1 MRPRTSCGARR
12 RIEILEAGLARLRA
26 DSQGTQRTVVAL
38 QARLREAE
46 SQRYANGL
54 VYALG
59 AAALL
64 FALIAAALWWLRPRQ
79 RARARW
85 FDGAASQQARAARA
99 AERVALESRLPEP
112 PPLTE
117 PPTSWQSRPSSLR
130 GAATTPAAIGG
141 LEVTTVLGPEA
152 ARPLVDAA
160 RSGGSARRYG
170 EVSMEEL
177 IDLEQQAEFFVV
189 LGQEEAAIAL
199 LESYMLGDSGK
210 SPLPYLQLLELH
222 QRRADQTA
230 YERVRES
237 FNSRFHAFAPEWSD
251 DIHFGREIEEYPQ
264 TIARLQA
271 LWPTP
276 LSAMQGL
283 DSLLFRRHAADDTF
297 DFPAYRE
304 LLFLY
309 SIAREL
315 SGHVE
320 TDFGSIDVL
329 LPLEDAAIDLTPT
342 TPGIAAFAVDL
353 DLSSWPADSD
363 DRVAKG
369 LAGRRN
375 AA

>member
-1 MRPRTSCGARR
+1 MH
-12 RIEILEAGLARLRA
+12 
-26 DSQGTQRTVVAL
+26 
-38 QARLREAE
+38 
-46 SQRYANGL
+46 
-54 VYALG
+54 
-59 AAALL
+59 
-64 FALIAAALWWLRPRQ
+64 
-79 RARARW
+79 
-85 FDGAASQQARAARA
+85 
-99 AERVALESRLPEP
+99 
-112 PPLTE
+112 
-117 PPTSWQSRPSSLR
+117 
-130 GAATTPAAIGG
+130 
-141 LEVTTVLGPEA
+141 
-152 ARPLVDAA
+152 
-160 RSGGSARRYG
+160 
-170 EVSMEEL
+170 
-177 IDLEQQAEFFVV
+177 
-189 LGQEEAAIAL
+189 
-199 LESYMLGDSGK
+199 GDSGK

-222 QRRADQTA
+222 QRRADHAA

-276 LSAMQGL
+276 LSAMQAL
-283 DSLLFRRHAADDTF
+283 DSLLFRRHAGDDTF

-342 TPGIAAFAVDL
+342 TPDGGLFAVDL
-353 DLSSWPADSD
+353 DVSSWPGNGD
-363 DRVAKG
+363 G
-369 LAGRRN
+369 LVIKRSAGRRR